1 MCIRDSLSTPPP
13 PFADWTFVEAYFQRG
28 RVAITAKAAFSPD
41 TVASLTSNVT
51 VAADVSL
58 SVEGVDSEMRLFTRL
73 ASCEQ
78 VSLFPMKSIWVDP
91 DKVRAAPRVYK

>member
-1 MCIRDSLSTPPP
+1 MR
-13 PFADWTFVEAYFQRG
+13 Q
-28 RVAITAKAAFSPD
+28 
-41 TVASLTSNVT
+41 
-51 VAADVSL
+51 
-58 SVEGVDSEMRLFTRL
+58 SEMRLFTRV